1 VSTFLITGASGF
13 VGRALVRKLRAH
25 GDSVIGLSHGDGD
38 IARPATL
45 RAHQRSDIDR
55 IFHLAA
61 RTFVPQSWEEPA
73 DFHRVNTGG
82 TLNVLEFCR
91 SRKIPLTYVSAYL
104 YGQPKAQPIQEEHPL
119 APNNPY
125 ALSKMLAET
134 ACEFYARVHGLT
146 VTVIRPF
153 NIYGAGQD
161 EQFLIPSILRQT
173 LEVAKIEVRDLAPR
187 RDYLYI
193 DDLTELLAA
202 TLNAPLG
209 YNVYNAGTGISY
221 SVADVIA
228 AIQAEANT
236 SKPVHCE
243 QKARVQEIDD
253 TCANVDKA
261 RNELGWSPKHSFRD
275 GIRAIIDVMKEAQ

>member
-1 VSTFLITGASGF
+1 MSTFLITGASGF
-13 VGRALVRKLRAH
+13 VGRALVWKLRAD
-25 GDSVIGLSHGDGD
+25 GDSVIGLSRGDGD
-38 IARPATL
+38 IAQPATL
-45 RAHQRSDIDR
+45 RAHQKSDIDR
-55 IFHLAA
+55 VFHLAA

-91 SRKIPLTYVSAYL
+91 GRKVPLTYVSAYL
-104 YGQPKAQPIQEEHPL
+104 YGQPKAQPIHEEHAL

-125 ALSKMLAET
+125 ALSKVLAET
-134 ACEFYARVHGLT
+134 ACEFYARVYGLP

-153 NIYGAGQD
+153 NIYGPGQNED
-161 EQFLIPSILRQT
+161 FLIPSILRQT
-173 LEVAKIEVRDLAPR
+173 LEEDKIEVRDLAPK

-202 TLNAPLG
+202 TLNAPPG

-221 SVADVIA
+221 SVAEVIA
-228 AIQAEANT
+228 AIQAEVGT

-243 QKARVQEIDD
+243 QKTRVQEIDD